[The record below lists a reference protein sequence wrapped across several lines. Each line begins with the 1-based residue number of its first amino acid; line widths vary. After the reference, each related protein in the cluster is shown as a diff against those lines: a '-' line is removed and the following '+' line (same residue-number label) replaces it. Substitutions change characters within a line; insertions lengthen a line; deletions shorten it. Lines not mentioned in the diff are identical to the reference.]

1 MMYMQHPFFIC
12 FLNSFFQAQIFVDT
26 VFIFDLRPITHVV
39 LRGFYIEVRTIGIKI
54 DLGFRGDRC
63 SPKSPKGESV
73 FRAYLH
79 EFNY

>member
-1 MMYMQHPFFIC
+1 MFY
-12 FLNSFFQAQIFVDT
+12 
-26 VFIFDLRPITHVV
+26 LRPITHVV

-73 FRAYLH
+73 SGLICMSLITKFTYSIKH
-79 EFNY
+79 SKKHVVQ